1 MAPEKDA
8 PPSTGGSKQARAS
21 RSPAQTT
28 RSRSGA
34 QSSAARQRRTP
45 TPPEPKNWFER
56 IQQIL
61 QDPAA
66 FRQFRNNLPNWVD
79 EFGAFTFVLLGIL
92 TFTALINS
100 SGNLTGPFAIA
111 LTTAFGNGAYLIAVT
126 FAAIGIMLL
135 LPRAGLGLSFS
146 WSRVVAIEVAF
157 LATQGLLHLLVAR
170 EEPRAFAREGKG
182 GGHVGWALSSLMLDF
197 MRHQTALAVLTGV
210 CIVSVGLAMGVGRRE
225 IRQVILL
232 FSEGLYYLANRVRPA
247 PPPPADDLPLPPPS
261 RGIAPGIR
269 SSSEPSPSVGKQN
282 RGPLQPGLQSGRY
295 AKRNRP
301 VPPKTDPP
309 VKDQVVVRASDRTPT
324 TTSTSDSTLSS
335 APSLSND
342 DEVPIEKV
350 MTDEQFYPEEDDL
363 IEDDGDEAIIP
374 DHDDRPP
381 IAININ
387 GRVIEAALPERHIRV
402 TRLDGTTDTQH
413 NEVGYT
419 TIIINGT
426 EVRVPL
432 DEPITKRKVRTSS
445 KVRTVDGRREFV
457 VEGYKDKIKMGRR
470 PKNLPDLEL
479 LHYSELKLPTSEE
492 VNLRARLLEDTMLE
506 FDIDADVVDVRVG
519 PTITQYAV
527 SPIKEVMDENGD
539 RQIIRT
545 RVSKIA
551 SLSNDL
557 ALALSTKTLRIEAPV
572 PGHSYVGIE
581 VPNQEPSIVSLR
593 SLLETEQFYNERKR
607 PLSVPLG
614 RDVSGEPVII
624 DLASMPHLLM
634 AGTTGSG
641 KSIGLRSMLTSL
653 VMSNSP
659 DTVRLIVLDPKIVEF
674 TQFNGLPHLIGP
686 VETDAERIIGVL
698 RWATREMDRRY
709 TLLEQEKARNIEAY
723 NAILGRRRKE
733 EHMPYIVI
741 FVDEI
746 GDLMMLHPDETEKT
760 LTRLAQKAR
769 AAGMH
774 MVVATQR
781 PSTDVI
787 TGLIKANFPAR
798 ISFAVA
804 SGIDSRVILDY
815 TGAEALIG
823 RGDLLFLGPDA
834 AGPKRV
840 QGCLVTDEEIDAV
853 VAYWREWQDEQIES
867 GKMDEPSTPPW
878 ETAMTRLEALTDLDP
893 VLEEALNVVVQE
905 GQASA
910 SLLQRRLGVGYP
922 RAARLIDA
930 LHELSIIG
938 SPQAGGKTR
947 EVLVR
952 SVDDARRMVQ
962 NNRRKQR
969 Y

>member
-1 MAPEKDA
+1 MTNEQYQ
-8 PPSTGGSKQARAS
+8 PS
-21 RSPAQTT
+21 
-28 RSRSGA
+28 
-34 QSSAARQRRTP
+34 
-45 TPPEPKNWFER
+45 
-56 IQQIL
+56 
-61 QDPAA
+61 
-66 FRQFRNNLPNWVD
+66 D
-79 EFGAFTFVLLGIL
+79 ENHF
-92 TFTALINS
+92 
-100 SGNLTGPFAIA
+100 
-111 LTTAFGNGAYLIAVT
+111 
-126 FAAIGIMLL
+126 
-135 LPRAGLGLSFS
+135 
-146 WSRVVAIEVAF
+146 
-157 LATQGLLHLLVAR
+157 
-170 EEPRAFAREGKG
+170 
-182 GGHVGWALSSLMLDF
+182 
-197 MRHQTALAVLTGV
+197 
-210 CIVSVGLAMGVGRRE
+210 
-225 IRQVILL
+225 
-232 FSEGLYYLANRVRPA
+232 
-247 PPPPADDLPLPPPS
+247 
-261 RGIAPGIR
+261 
-269 SSSEPSPSVGKQN
+269 
-282 RGPLQPGLQSGRY
+282 
-295 AKRNRP
+295 
-301 VPPKTDPP
+301 
-309 VKDQVVVRASDRTPT
+309 
-324 TTSTSDSTLSS
+324 
-335 APSLSND
+335 
-342 DEVPIEKV
+342 
-350 MTDEQFYPEEDDL
+350 EDDVNDA
-363 IEDDGDEAIIP
+363 IVPEIDE
-374 DHDDRPP
+374 RPP
-381 IAININ
+381 IAINFN
-387 GRVIEAALPERHIRV
+387 GRVIEAAMPESNARV
-402 TRLDGTTDTQH
+402 TRVDGSTSNGDD
-413 NEVGYT
+413 EGFS
-419 TIIINGT
+419 TIIINGQA
-426 EVRVPL
+426 VKVPL
-432 DEPITKRKVRTSS
+432 DAPAPRRKIKTSS
-445 KVRTVDGRREFV
+445 KVRKVDGRREFV
-457 VEGYKDKIKMGRR
+457 VEGYKDKVKIGRR
-470 PKNLPDLEL
+470 SKSLPDLEL
-479 LHYSELKLPTSEE
+479 LQYSDLKLPSSDE
-492 VNLRARLLEDTMLE
+492 VNQRARLIEDTMLE

-527 SPIKEVMDENGD
+527 SPIKEVVDENGE
-539 RQIIRT
+539 RHILRT

-551 SLSNDL
+551 GLSNDL

-593 SLLETEQFYNERKR
+593 GLLECEHFYNERKR
-607 PLSVPLG
+607 PLAVPLG

-624 DLASMPHLLM
+624 DLATMPHLLM

-641 KSIGLRSMLTSL
+641 KSIGLRSMITSL

-723 NAILGRRRKE
+723 NAILGRKRKD

-746 GDLMMLHPDETEKT
+746 GDLMMIYPDETEKT

-774 MVVATQR
+774 MVIATQR

-815 TGAEALIG
+815 TGADALVG
-823 RGDLLFLGPDA
+823 KGDLLFLGPDA

-840 QGCLVTDEEIDAV
+840 QGCYVSDEEIDGA
-853 VAYWREWQDEQIES
+853 VAYWRTWHEEQVES
-867 GKMDEPSTPPW
+867 GKIEELGVPPW
-878 ETAMTRLEALTDLDP
+878 EQAMTRLEALTDLDP

-930 LHELSIIG
+930 LHELSIVG

-952 SVDDARRMVQ
+952 SLDDARRMVQ